1 MIQQNTV
8 KLLSGQMMPVLGLG
22 TYESKNKDIMT
33 TLIRTA
39 LDDGYRLID
48 TSKIYQN
55 EKMIG
60 EALQEI
66 FSEGKYKRSDIFIVT
81 KILPFKQQNTEEA
94 VKGCLQDLQVDYID
108 LLLLHWAFAPPG
120 DNFEI
125 NHKPVHVQWQELET
139 VYNKGLVKSLGV
151 SNFNTQSLIDL
162 LSYANVKPV
171 VNQIEL
177 HVFNQQTRLVEFCQK
192 LQIQVMAYSPMVKYE
207 SIVNNETIKKIAEQ
221 HKVPIAQVLLQ
232 FLLSRGIIVI
242 PKTEKPQRL
251 KENFESLS
259 LKLDQSD
266 MEQLQKLDSKTRLVD
281 VQHYEYFFKGIPYFD

>member
-1 MIQQNTV
+1 MNHSNTV
-8 KLLSGQMMPVLGLG
+8 KLLSGQMMPVFGLG

-60 EALQEI
+60 EALKEI

-94 VKGCLQDLQVDYID
+94 VKGCLQDLQVDQVD
-108 LLLLHWAFAPPG
+108 LLLLHWTFAPPG
-120 DNFEI
+120 DNFQI
-125 NHKPVHVQWQELET
+125 NHKPVHVQWQELEA
-139 VYNKGLVKSLGV
+139 VYNKGLAKSLGV

-177 HVFNQQTRLVEFCQK
+177 HVFNQQKRLVEFCQK
-192 LQIQVMAYSPMVKYE
+192 LEIQVMAYSPMAKYD
-207 SIVNNETIKKIAEQ
+207 SIVNNETVKKIAEK

-242 PKTEKPQRL
+242 PKTEKPSRL
-251 KENFESLS
+251 KENFESLG

-266 MEQLQKLDSKTRLVD
+266 VEQLQKLDSKTRVVD